1 MLAFLT
7 MSSVPIP
14 PVYDTIL
21 LICIEKYIFLS
32 SFHPGMGLGTT
43 GKQSGGLILPPSL
56 TNYTL
61 GNSNDL
67 LVGLLFSEKTVK
79 NRSFK

>member
-1 MLAFLT
+1 
-7 MSSVPIP
+7 
-14 PVYDTIL
+14 
-21 LICIEKYIFLS
+21 
-32 SFHPGMGLGTT
+32 MGLGTT

-61 GNSNDL
+61 VNSNDL

-79 NRSFK
+79 NRPF